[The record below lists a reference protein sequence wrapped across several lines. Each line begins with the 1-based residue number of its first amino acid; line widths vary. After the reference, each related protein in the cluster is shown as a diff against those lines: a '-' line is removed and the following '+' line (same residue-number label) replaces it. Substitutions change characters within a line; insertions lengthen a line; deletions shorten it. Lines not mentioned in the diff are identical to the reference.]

1 MNDNLTERVVI
12 IVSQVMNVP
21 QEVINLD
28 SSPDTIDTWD
38 SLKQMNLVLALE
50 DEFEVQFNDQQTLE
64 MQNVELILIVLK
76 ELLPFN

>member
-50 DEFEVQFNDQQTLE
+50 DEFDVQFNDQQTLE